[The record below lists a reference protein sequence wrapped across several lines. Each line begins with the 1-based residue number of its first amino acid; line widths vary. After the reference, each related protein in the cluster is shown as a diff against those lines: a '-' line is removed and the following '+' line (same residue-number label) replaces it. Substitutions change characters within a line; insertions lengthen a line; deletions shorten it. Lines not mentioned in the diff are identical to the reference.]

1 MTRYA
6 TKTAG
11 VLLTATAL
19 SLLPHAALAQQGQ
32 GAAPA
37 GQEQQMRQ
45 QGQGQNVT
53 GQNAAGQNAAGQNT
67 AGQNAAGTQ
76 ANAQVAGQCQER
88 LEQSAERMRQDQFWL
103 TGWGAGYGTRPVGT
117 PAAAPDGAARPGA
130 ETPASPTGVQET
142 GERNEPMVGDPRGTV
157 KGAYSPRE
165 QIRTLYFAAHI
176 LAQRGE
182 QEGCD
187 YVAGQLDAVY
197 DDYTSQLTSAGV
209 EPGAVT
215 DWRQEQLALAQPID
229 QVEGMRSYRIDN
241 LTGTDVRNVD
251 DENLGSVHDVIL
263 DPASGTVSYVLVAR
277 GGFLGLGEEYVA
289 VPWERLHAT
298 PGLETIVLTL
308 SQEELEQA
316 PTIDP
321 DEFRNPQMRQDARGP
336 VDDFW
341 SGMDTR

>member
-19 SLLPHAALAQQGQ
+19 SLLPHAAFAQQ

-37 GQEQQMRQ
+37 AQEQQMRQ
-45 QGQGQNVT
+45 QGQGQNT
-53 GQNAAGQNAAGQNT
+53 DQNAGQAGR
-67 AGQNAAGTQ
+67 Q

-117 PAAAPDGAARPGA
+117 PTAAPDGAARPGA
-130 ETPASPTGVQET
+130 ETPASPTGVRQ
-142 GERNEPMVGDPRGTV
+142 PMVGDPRGTV
-157 KGAYSPRE
+157 EGAYSPRE

-176 LAQRGE
+176 LSQRGE

-187 YVAGQLDAVY
+187 YIAGQLDAVY

-209 EPGAVT
+209 EPSEVT
-215 DWRQEQLALAQPID
+215 DWRREQLALAQPID
-229 QVEGMRSYRIDN
+229 EVEGMRSYRIDN
-241 LTGTDVRNVD
+241 LTGTDVRNID
-251 DENLGSVHDVIL
+251 DETLGSVHDVVL
-263 DPASGTVSYVLVAR
+263 DPATGSVSYVLVAR

-316 PTIDP
+316 PTVDP
-321 DEFRNPQMRQDARGP
+321 AEFRNPERRENARGP
-336 VDDFW
+336 IDEFW

>member
-6 TKTAG
+6 TRTAG

-19 SLLPHAALAQQGQ
+19 SLLPHAAFAQQGQ

-45 QGQGQNVT
+45 QGQGQDAA
-53 GQNAAGQNAAGQNT
+53 GRNAAGR
-67 AGQNAAGTQ
+67 Q

-88 LEQSAERMRQDQFWL
+88 LEQSAERMREDQFWL
-103 TGWGAGYGTRPVGT
+103 TGWGAGYGTQPVGT

-130 ETPASPTGVQET
+130 ESPASPTGVRDEA
-142 GERNEPMVGDPRGTV
+142 MVGDPRGTV
-157 KGAYSPRE
+157 EGAYSPRE

-176 LAQRGE
+176 LSQRGE

-209 EPGAVT
+209 EPGTVT

-241 LTGTDVRNVD
+241 LTGTDVRNVE

-341 SGMDTR
+341 SGMDAR

>member
-45 QGQGQNVT
+45 QGQGQDAA
-53 GQNAAGQNAAGQNT
+53 GRNAAGR
-67 AGQNAAGTQ
+67 Q

-88 LEQSAERMRQDQFWL
+88 LEQSAERMREDQFWL
-103 TGWGAGYGTRPVGT
+103 TGWGAGYGTQPVGT

-130 ETPASPTGVQET
+130 ETPASPTGV
-142 GERNEPMVGDPRGTV
+142 RDEPMAGDPRGTV
-157 KGAYSPRE
+157 EGAYSPRE

-176 LAQRGE
+176 LSQRGE

-209 EPGAVT
+209 EPGTVT

-241 LTGTDVRNVD
+241 LTGTDVRNVE

-341 SGMDTR
+341 SGMDAR

>member
-45 QGQGQNVT
+45 QNQ
-53 GQNAAGQNAAGQNT
+53 GQNAAGQNAAGQNA
-67 AGQNAAGTQ
+67 AGQNAAGMQ

-117 PAAAPDGAARPGA
+117 PTAAPDGAARPGA
-130 ETPASPTGVQET
+130 ETPASPTGV
-142 GERNEPMVGDPRGTV
+142 RDEPMVGDPRGTV
-157 KGAYSPRE
+157 EGAYSPRE

-176 LAQRGE
+176 LSQRGE
-182 QEGCD
+182 QEGCE
-187 YVAGQLDAVY
+187 YVASQLDAVY

-209 EPGAVT
+209 EPNEVT

-241 LTGTDVRNVD
+241 LTGTDVRNVE

-341 SGMDTR
+341 SGMETR

>member
-45 QGQGQNVT
+45 QGQGQN
-53 GQNAAGQNAAGQNT
+53 AAGM
-67 AGQNAAGTQ
+67 Q

-176 LAQRGE
+176 LSQRGE

-241 LTGTDVRNVD
+241 LTGTDVRNVE

-321 DEFRNPQMRQDARGP
+321 DQFRNPQMRQDARGP